1 MPLPLASRLLGGSA
15 IAAAVLLSA
24 CADQQAAGPSYTAPV
39 RPALTLSQPTGRPDR
54 YLVSFKGVEPATF
67 AAQVKTLG
75 GTIERRLPGLRV
87 ATVSGLGS
95 TGATTLAK
103 TTGVEFLAQDL
114 VVQFIPAP
122 NLSSSQLVSLANP
135 GPKTQGT
142 DQSGAFFYGTYQ
154 WNIRQVSAN
163 LAWGSTPGGQGE
175 LVCVLDTG
183 IDPDHLDLNGKV
195 DPTLLTSFISSP
207 LFAGDLD
214 PLDYNFHGT
223 ATAAYITTNGLGVAS
238 VAPDARLCSAKTLNV
253 LGSGSF
259 ADLISAIAWAADN
272 KADVINMSSGG
283 YIDQNLPGGEFLV
296 KLTQRA
302 VDYATDRGSVLVAA
316 AGNSGINLDEDASNF
331 LFIPG
336 QLRNVVSV
344 GATAPFNQTN
354 FDGLASYSNFGG
366 KTGVDLM
373 APGGDGLSGNILDY
387 DITAC
392 SEYQLT
398 LPFACGYNSYVFVT
412 GTSESS
418 PHVAGAAAVVESKTG
433 QRAPAST
440 VACLLKGTDI
450 IGPSRTFGAGRLNVA
465 KAATCL

>member
-1 MPLPLASRLLGGSA
+1 MPLSHSSRLLGGSA
-15 IAAAVLLSA
+15 IAFAALLSA
-24 CADQQAAGPSYTAPV
+24 CSDQQPVAPGAPAAV
-39 RPALTLSQPTGRPDR
+39 RPALTLTQPTGRPDR

-67 AAQVKTLG
+67 AAQVQALG
-75 GTIERRLPGLRV
+75 GTIERRVPGVKV
-87 ATVSGLGS
+87 ATVSGIGAAGAASLGKS
-95 TGATTLAK
+95 V
-103 TTGVEFLAQDL
+103 GVEFLAQDL

-122 NLSSSQLVSLANP
+122 TITSSQLVNLANP
-135 GPKTQGT
+135 GPKAQGT
-142 DQSGAFFYGTYQ
+142 DQSGAAFYGTFQ

-163 LAWGSTPGGQGE
+163 TAWGTTPGGSGE

-195 DPTLLTSFISSP
+195 DPTLLTSFISAP

-223 ATAAYITTNGLGVAS
+223 ATAGYITTNGIAIAS

-259 ADLISAIAWAADN
+259 ADLIAAIVWAADN

-283 YIDQNLPGGEFLV
+283 YIDQNIPGGEFLV
-296 KLTQRA
+296 KLVQRA
-302 VDYATDRGSVLVAA
+302 VDYATDKGAVLVAA
-316 AGNSGINLDEDASNF
+316 AGNSAINLDEDAKNF
-331 LFIPG
+331 LFIPA
-336 QLRNVVSV
+336 QLKNVVSV

-366 KTGVDLM
+366 RTGVDLM
-373 APGGDGLSGNILDY
+373 APGGDGVSGNVLDF
-387 DITAC
+387 DLTAC

-398 LPFACGYNSYVFVT
+398 LPFACGFNSYVFVT

-418 PHVAGAAAVVESKTG
+418 PHVAAAAAVVESKTG
-433 QRAPAST
+433 QRSPAGI
-440 VACLLKGTDI
+440 VECLIKGTDI
-450 IGPSRTFGAGRLNVA
+450 IGPSKTFGAGRLNVA